1 MLCCNIKSPTL
12 IIKVESSPTLV
23 TPGEGFLKKVFSVD
37 WKPGLPDKLVVNVD
51 AQRLQ
56 VAFHLRRIIRK
67 GETEFQTTYT
77 LSPHYKGH
85 NNSAYLVL
93 TLIFAQILTS
103 FDP

>member
-1 MLCCNIKSPTL
+1 MLSINIKSPTL

-56 VAFHLRRIIRK
+56 VAFHLKRIIQK
-67 GETEFQTTYT
+67 GEPEFQNTYT
-77 LSPHYKGH
+77 CMEPGVFPRGLNLAP
-85 NNSAYLVL
+85 L
-93 TLIFAQILTS
+93 
-103 FDP
+103 

>member
-1 MLCCNIKSPTL
+1 MLCFNIKRPTL

-56 VAFHLRRIIRK
+56 VAFHLKRIIRK
-67 GETEFQTTYT
+67 GETEFQNTYI
-77 LSPHYKGH
+77 YCK
-85 NNSAYLVL
+85 
-93 TLIFAQILTS
+93 QCILQGDQKS
-103 FDP
+103 CLRSK

>member
-1 MLCCNIKSPTL
+1 MLCFNIKSPTL

-56 VAFHLRRIIRK
+56 VAFHLRRIIRN

-77 LSPHYKGH
+77 CTHTCNWH
-85 NNSAYLVL
+85 IAV
-93 TLIFAQILTS
+93 
-103 FDP
+103 

>member
-51 AQRLQ
+51 PQRLQ
-56 VAFHLRRIIRK
+56 VAFHLKRIIRN
-67 GETEFQTTYT
+67 GEPEFQNTYT
-77 LSPHYKGH
+77 CVVYTKIH
-85 NNSAYLVL
+85 VL
-93 TLIFAQILTS
+93 GT
-103 FDP
+103 